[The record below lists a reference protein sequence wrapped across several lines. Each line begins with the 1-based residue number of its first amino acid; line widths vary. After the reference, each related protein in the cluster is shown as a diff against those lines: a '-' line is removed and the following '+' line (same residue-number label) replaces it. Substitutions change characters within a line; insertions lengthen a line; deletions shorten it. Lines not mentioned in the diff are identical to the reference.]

1 VTEVRERE
9 AERERETIVVDD
21 GNCELHVVLLF
32 VSVIV
37 SWFTDGPWTFV
48 VSEAMHAQQCT
59 ELSQSSCV
67 D

>member
-1 VTEVRERE
+1 
-9 AERERETIVVDD
+9 VDD